1 MAVIKLSFYEEP
13 IEIKGVGHTDE
24 LIDELEQKEPKR
36 KTSREHKIWRQDY
49 NTVVDIMIK
58 IAGFKRGLQKK

>member
-1 MAVIKLSFYEEP
+1 MSAIKLSYYENL

-24 LIDELEQKEPKR
+24 LIEELEKREPKR

-49 NTVVDIMIK
+49 NTVVDIMNK
-58 IAGFKRGLQKK
+58 IAGFKRCIPKK